1 MIDLLKNSPSPA
13 LEERRQR
20 VRDLVAC
27 HSVMS
32 GRMVS
37 LIDSIDRSLRDLTAY
52 VPLWLRSIEK
62 RRALM
67 LSKSAGLPTTPAVKR
82 SRVLRRG

>member
-1 MIDLLKNSPSPA
+1 
-13 LEERRQR
+13 
-20 VRDLVAC
+20 
-27 HSVMS
+27 MS
-32 GRMVS
+32 ARMVS

-67 LSKSAGLPTTPAVKR
+67 LSKSAGLPTTPAVRR